1 MSESDMI
8 RGFFKEILKPIIA
21 EAIAEAGV
29 QNNGNSDK
37 RYYTREEAC
46 EHLKIGTTTF
56 YRLAKKGKIE
66 ILKIG
71 GKTLVD
77 ADVLDEAIE
86 NQEVMRYGR

>member
-8 RGFFKEILKPIIA
+8 RGFFKEILKPIIV

-37 RYYTREEAC
+37 RYYTREEGG
-46 EHLKIGTTTF
+46 EHLGGGRGTF
-56 YRLAKKGKIE
+56 YRLAKKGKIN

-77 ADVLDEAIE
+77 ADELDAAIE
-86 NQEVMRYGR
+86 NQEVVRYGR